1 MIIAAAP
8 VCSPHCTTLTRAKP
22 RGNHPGTLNS
32 CNIFLCHRRPALC
45 SGNSSFGGPSVLTA
59 SRSLRIPFLR
69 NILRIYDVFVVL
81 PTSSC
86 SFGLRERIRCK
97 DDFRIPRFSISQ
109 SPSMHAG
116 AINLS
121 DAAPLPSF
129 PRLISWQVG
138 HASSP
143 SSAACGRSR

>member
-1 MIIAAAP
+1 M
-8 VCSPHCTTLTRAKP
+8 S
-22 RGNHPGTLNS
+22 
-32 CNIFLCHRRPALC
+32 
-45 SGNSSFGGPSVLTA
+45 SSFSPPL
-59 SRSLRIPFLR
+59 
-69 NILRIYDVFVVL
+69 
-81 PTSSC
+81 SC

-143 SSAACGRSR
+143 SSAACGRSRWLAGIMQDATWAGLRLLLARREQRTCCRTRADDYDIHIDVSFSDVFCWKFFFLNNDSWFCAGAYKIVLLWF